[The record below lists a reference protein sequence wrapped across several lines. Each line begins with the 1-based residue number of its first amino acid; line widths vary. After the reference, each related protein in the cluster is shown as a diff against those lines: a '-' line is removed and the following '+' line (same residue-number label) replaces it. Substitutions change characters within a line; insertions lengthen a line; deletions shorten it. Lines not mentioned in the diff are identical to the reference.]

1 MSTSE
6 QILTGFG
13 LVFSAF
19 SYLLVP
25 FQYPFMFNAL
35 LIVSIVSLPTSI
47 LSCYLVLKGWSL
59 IGDAISHAVLPGI
72 VVAYLLQIP
81 LILGAFFSGM
91 FCALATGFIAENSRI
106 KQDTVMGVVF
116 SGMFGFGIVLYT
128 KITTNIHLDHILF
141 GNMLGVNFSDI
152 WTSSIIG
159 VSVFMFIFLKKRD
172 FLLHSFDP
180 IQGQAIGLSSRFLHY
195 SMLCSVTLTIIAT
208 LSVVGIILSIGLLIL
223 PGAIAFLLSKNFE
236 KMILIAIF
244 VTLVSSITGVLLSFY
259 IDSAPAPTI
268 ILILTAI
275 FILSF
280 MSNINK
286 NKQKEITS

>member
-81 LILGAFFSGM
+81 LILGAFF
-91 FCALATGFIAENSRI
+91 FWYVLR
-106 KQDTVMGVVF
+106 F
-116 SGMFGFGIVLYT
+116 S
-128 KITTNIHLDHILF
+128 H
-141 GNMLGVNFSDI
+141 
-152 WTSSIIG
+152 W
-159 VSVFMFIFLKKRD
+159 
-172 FLLHSFDP
+172 LHS
-180 IQGQAIGLSSRFLHY
+180 
-195 SMLCSVTLTIIAT
+195 
-208 LSVVGIILSIGLLIL
+208 
-223 PGAIAFLLSKNFE
+223 
-236 KMILIAIF
+236 
-244 VTLVSSITGVLLSFY
+244 
-259 IDSAPAPTI
+259 
-268 ILILTAI
+268 
-275 FILSF
+275 
-280 MSNINK
+280 
-286 NKQKEITS
+286 